1 MSRIA
6 LTLATM
12 LAVAVAG
19 CNQPAAKTPSA
30 APAAAPAPV
39 APKPAAPKPAA
50 PKPAPAPLAKL
61 EAGTRLLANG
71 GFEDW
76 KGDAPDKWQL
86 SAGSVVGK
94 SSPANQG
101 KISLA
106 LKPAKEGFSLLQQSL
121 RPIPA
126 GTKMQ
131 VHCLAS
137 APYVGALA
145 IKLAYTVKGKQE
157 FTSAIYQKY
166 GAWSSVGFEFVAP
179 ADADPNSYV
188 LQLLRGKDVKGDVL
202 VDAVS
207 IITQ

>member
-6 LTLATM
+6 LSLATL
-12 LAVAVAG
+12 LAFAVAG
-19 CNQPAAKTPSA
+19 CNQPAPGAGT
-30 APAAAPAPV
+30 AAAPAPQAI
-39 APKPAAPKPAA
+39 APAPVPPPAPKPAA
-50 PKPAPAPLAKL
+50 PKPAPIAKV
-61 EAGTRLLANG
+61 EPGTRLVANG

-76 KGDAPDKWQL
+76 KNDGPDRWQL
-86 SAGSVVGK
+86 TAGSLVGK

-101 KISLA
+101 KISLS
-106 LKPAKEGFSLLQQSL
+106 LKPAKEGYSLVQQQL
-121 RPIPA
+121 RAIPA

-137 APYVGALA
+137 APHVGAFAL
-145 IKLAYTVKGKQE
+145 KLSYRVAGKQE
-157 FTSAIYQKY
+157 SVSNIYEKY

-179 ADADPNSYV
+179 ANADPKSYV
-188 LQLLRGKDVKGDVL
+188 VQLLRSQDVKGDVL